1 MPTSKTIILET
12 AKIAINPSTIR
23 SRNALLLSK
32 ELGLPIVDSVEGLSE
47 YNPKEVD
54 KILVVGASF
63 NPRASEIGNFM
74 LDNKGIEIFLLNN
87 DYLWTSAGTYSG
99 KHKTH
104 KLTILSSVKEEDSKF
119 KKYSEYHFLNINALI
134 SKMPNPILY
143 KKYDLIYYGIW
154 RKKRHRFL
162 QKYFKQEDFY
172 FSSSKKNLRQHAQL
186 GGYKAIWCD
195 KLDWTEGKESLNLFK
210 YSLYVEDDFSN
221 THFTNLANRFFE
233 GLFCNNVQFFDS
245 SCKNTIKEAGIEFDD
260 YFYVET
266 YQELKEKISNCNF
279 REALEFQQKSWLPY
293 AFSEKEKTI
302 DKLKKLLL

>member
-1 MPTSKTIILET
+1 MPNHKTIILET
-12 AKIAINPSTIR
+12 AKLAQNPSTIR

-32 ELGLPIVDSVEGLSE
+32 ELGLPIVDSVEGLLE
-47 YNPKEVD
+47 YKPKEVN
-54 KILVVGASF
+54 KMLVVGASF

-74 LDNKGIEIFLLNN
+74 LENRQMEIFLLNN

-119 KKYSEYHFLNINALI
+119 KKYSEYHFLNVNSLIAKKPNATI
-134 SKMPNPILY
+134 C
-143 KKYDLIYYGIW
+143 KKYDLVYYGTW

-162 QKYFKQEDFY
+162 QKYFKNGDFY
-172 FSSSKKNLRQHAQL
+172 FSSSKKNLRQHSQL

-195 KLDWTEGKESLNLFK
+195 KLDWTEGRESLNLFK

-233 GLFCNNVQFFDS
+233 ALFCNCVQFFDT
-245 SCKNTIKEAGIEFDD
+245 SCAHTVREAGIAFDS
-260 YFYVET
+260 YFFVDSYE
-266 YQELKEKISNCNF
+266 ELKHKIETCDF
-279 REALEFQQKSWLPY
+279 ATTLARQQEMWLPY
-293 AFSEKEKTI
+293 AFKEKEKTI
-302 DKLKKLLL
+302 SQLKNLLL